1 MFKDFTRGLV
11 GEELRLI
18 KQLERDLYEA
28 NNVDTNM
35 EDACIETSI
44 AVSNDQVFPE
54 EARFHN
60 SYGVMSKNQ
69 DEEWIDVTQ
78 VQQENNLAQM
88 KMKEFRYRCATCKKL
103 FSCEVGWRKHTEWMS

>member
-35 EDACIETSI
+35 EDACIETPI
-44 AVSNDQVFPE
+44 AVSND
-54 EARFHN
+54 
-60 SYGVMSKNQ
+60 
-69 DEEWIDVTQ
+69 
-78 VQQENNLAQM
+78 L
-88 KMKEFRYRCATCKKL
+88 
-103 FSCEVGWRKHTEWMS
+103 